1 MPSQGAS
8 QNTGR
13 ASYLLLVA
21 LLPPM
26 GTLVLVVYFF
36 SRLAPALEV
45 HGVPEAMAVRLIAVG
60 AGVSAMMAA
69 LALVVLLV
77 MNRQRAR
84 LERANKRLTEMVS
97 SLIEERVRM
106 TRNLEALNGANQVT
120 LAIKQESS
128 FERIATVVLEQIEF
142 FSKAT
147 DIVVFAASRDGELEP
162 RARRLNSINSFG
174 RDIDG
179 ENLECELP
187 YEALIKNSPCRVLES
202 RTANYSIAIPYA
214 TQEGMKGV
222 VLVRRN
228 ILEDPDFE
236 ADLANFEGAL
246 IQLVRLV
253 SVGLKFAS
261 LWDRAIKDE
270 MTGLYNKNHF
280 NAELPRLMAN
290 TLKGGKPFS
299 LIMLD
304 IDKFKT
310 INDQCGHLAGD
321 HVLRQ
326 VSSILIDSLRGSDM
340 AFRFG
345 GEELCVVCNGT
356 VADNA
361 AKFAE
366 RLRQI
371 IAHTEIRFDAG
382 SLIPVSASFGV
393 AEFMPSSMTCEN
405 DLKDAC
411 DKALYE
417 AKNGGRNRVVM
428 FKGVGEF
435 ELLERGGDVSTEVK
449 QRLGLAG
456 DNTPL
461 VDPAEAVDRRA
472 PQVVETVPGML
483 PFDAAARA
491 AELEAQPAHRPTHAE
506 SIRKVAEEIVAAVAG
521 TDGSTLAEFA
531 QIAGIAAAALSESRR
546 RQELVAA
553 QQVEA
558 AGAASVDVPAASSAA
573 VKPTRAPR
581 RRATERRT
589 VREVDAAVVAEAVA
603 KPAAERR
610 RGRRRGAAA
619 NAVAAEVAETTA
631 GLNAVAEVEGAQPA
645 TENVDLPAIADQ
657 LKSLMAHVSRLQEA
671 VTSQAKPPV
680 TAASMKRPMADV
692 VNQVVVDDV
701 VAVPTNQSAKL
712 EALGEQPEP
721 PAKPKRRPRARKPK
735 ATAPVAE
742 PVVDVAAESSASDE
756 SDRNTVAAAPSSSGL
771 FGGASSNS
779 KSWEPKRHW

>member
-1 MPSQGAS
+1 MSTTRAPQS
-8 QNTGR
+8 TGR
-13 ASYLLLVA
+13 ASYLLLMA

-26 GTLVLVVYFF
+26 GTLVMVVYFF
-36 SRLAPALEV
+36 SRLAPTLEI
-45 HGVPEAMAVRLIAVG
+45 HGVPEALAIRLIAVG
-60 AGVSAMMAA
+60 AGMSSIMAA

-77 MNRQRAR
+77 INRQRAR

-97 SLIEERVRM
+97 QLIEERVRM

-147 DIVVFAASRDGELEP
+147 DIVVFAASREGELDP
-162 RARRLNSINSFG
+162 RARRLNGINSFG

-228 ILEDPDFE
+228 VLEDPDFE

-253 SVGLKFAS
+253 SVGLKFAT

-280 NAELPRLMAN
+280 NAELPRLIAAAQKN
-290 TLKGGKPFS
+290 SRSFS

-304 IDKFKT
+304 IDKFKS

-326 VSSILIDSLRGSDM
+326 VASILIETLRDSDM

-356 VADNA
+356 VAENA

-371 IAHTEIRFDAG
+371 LAHTEVRFDG
-382 SLIPVSASFGV
+382 GGLIPVSASFGV
-393 AEFMPSSMTCEN
+393 AEFNPASMAGEK

-411 DKALYE
+411 DRALYE
-417 AKNGGRNRVVM
+417 AKNGGRNLVVVHR
-428 FKGVGEF
+428 GGESF
-435 ELLERGGDVSTEVK
+435 ETLERGGDVATEVK
-449 QRLGLAG
+449 RRLGLAG

-461 VDPAEAVDRRA
+461 VDPANAVDRRA
-472 PQVVETVPGML
+472 PQTA
-483 PFDAAARA
+483 DAVSRPDAEGEAAPADGDVNTAPAKPSHA
-491 AELEAQPAHRPTHAE
+491 A
-506 SIRKVAEEIVAAVAG
+506 SIRKVAEEMVAAVAAG
-521 TDGSTLAEFA
+521 DGAALAEFA
-531 QIAGIAAAALSESRR
+531 QIAGIAAQALQESRR
-546 RQELVAA
+546 VKLGGEPADSQPAESPDAAAKPESVAGKGKPRNRRNRA
-553 QQVEA
+553 DRRSPVP
-558 AGAASVDVPAASSAA
+558 VDPDA
-573 VKPTRAPR
+573 VKFAADAAR
-581 RRATERRT
+581 ERRQ
-589 VREVDAAVVAEAVA
+589 
-603 KPAAERR
+603 
-610 RGRRRGAAA
+610 RGRRGTKAAEAAA
-619 NAVAAEVAETTA
+619 DSAKPGSA
-631 GLNAVAEVEGAQPA
+631 GDPDVG
-645 TENVDLPAIADQ
+645 LPEIADQ

-671 VTSQAKPPV
+671 VVSQSRPALKPFQD
-680 TAASMKRPMADV
+680 AAAEEPAI
-692 VNQVVVDDV
+692 
-701 VAVPTNQSAKL
+701 PTNQSARL
-712 EALGEQPEP
+712 EPAADGLP
-721 PAKPKRRPRARKPK
+721 PAPPKPKRTRKARNVKPK
-735 ATAPVAE
+735 APDAILPADPGSELPE
-742 PVVDVAAESSASDE
+742 PVSASPAGK
-756 SDRNTVAAAPSSSGL
+756 SAAIARTAASLFPDGSST
-771 FGGASSNS
+771 S